1 MSNLHFR
8 FYFFRITLALFLSFG
23 FEYIKSTILI
33 FICFSFYFTVNLP
46 FKSSLQNYRSFI
58 VLCTMGVVL
67 CVAAYYESVDRKN
80 TQRALILWPSLLQL
94 SLMILCV
101 PLFFIVL
108 IYEIYLF
115 VKESTNN
122 RNKHKLHEKWKN
134 ESENT

>member
-1 MSNLHFR
+1 
-8 FYFFRITLALFLSFG
+8 
-23 FEYIKSTILI
+23 
-33 FICFSFYFTVNLP
+33 
-46 FKSSLQNYRSFI
+46 
-58 VLCTMGVVL
+58 MGVVL
-67 CVAAYYESVDRKN
+67 CVAAYYESVD

-101 PLFFIVL
+101 GLSFIML

-115 VKESTNN
+115 VKESMNN